1 MKFVFQV
8 DSIPWRI
15 SFRLMDPAE
24 QPSRSQP
31 TWTFLTHH
39 THVLMLLSEDPDMRL
54 RDCASRVGIT
64 ERAVQNIV
72 SDLEQVGAISRIR
85 EGRRNHYEIHRH
97 QPLPNPIESKCVVG
111 DLLVMSLGDA
121 AS

>member
-1 MKFVFQV
+1 
-8 DSIPWRI
+8 
-15 SFRLMDPAE
+15 
-24 QPSRSQP
+24 
-31 TWTFLTHH
+31 
-39 THVLMLLSEDPDMRL
+39 MRL
-54 RDCASRVGIT
+54 RDCATRVGIT

-85 EGRRNHYEIHRH
+85 EGRRNHYEIHRD

-121 AS
+121 GG